1 MAAGAPSTSAWE
13 SVMGKFAMLG
23 AALALAALVF
33 NTSGASASEQTELLD
48 RATATVGHMKQD
60 PAFEK
65 AHDMA
70 KNARAIL
77 VVPRLVKGGFI
88 FGAEGG
94 NGVLM
99 KKNGNAWS
107 SPAFYTLGSASFG
120 LQAGLEQAEIVMLI
134 MSDRA
139 LDAITKSEFK
149 IGAGLGLTL

>member
-1 MAAGAPSTSAWE
+1 
-13 SVMGKFAMLG
+13 
-23 AALALAALVF
+23 
-33 NTSGASASEQTELLD
+33 
-48 RATATVGHMKQD
+48 
-60 PAFEK
+60 FEK

-94 NGVLM
+94 SGVLM
-99 KKNGNAWS
+99 KKNGNTWS
-107 SPAFYTLGSASFG
+107 SPAFYTMGSASFG

-139 LDAITKSEFK
+139 LEAITRSEFK
-149 IGAGLGLTL
+149 IGAGAGITVVSLSAGAEGATSPNLSGDI